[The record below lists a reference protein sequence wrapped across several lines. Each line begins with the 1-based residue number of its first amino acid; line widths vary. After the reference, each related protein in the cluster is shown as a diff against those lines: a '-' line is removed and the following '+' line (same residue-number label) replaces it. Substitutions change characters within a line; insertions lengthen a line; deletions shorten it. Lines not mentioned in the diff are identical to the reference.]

1 MTAASRHGS
10 THEIAEALAH
20 ALQESAAAAHRPLAA
35 AALHAE
41 NRPDPAT
48 YDAVVLGSAVYAG
61 SWLEPARDL
70 AHRYAAVLRA
80 RPLWLFSS
88 GPIGAPPFPPDEPY
102 DAATLTALLA
112 PRGHR
117 VLPGRL
123 EPTRLSAPERAVVT
137 AMRAPVGAFR
147 DWDAVRS
154 WAAEIAAELTR
165 STLSAPGDSTTAVPS
180 VVGVDVRGGPS
191 GPAGRRARAGTV
203 GGAGGEAGGPDPG
216 GHPDLT
222 AGG

>member
-1 MTAASRHGS
+1 MTAARPRVLVTAASRHGS

-20 ALQESAAAAHRPLAA
+20 ALHECAAAADRPLVAA
-35 AALHAE
+35 APHAE

-70 AHRYAAVLRA
+70 AHRHAAVLRA

-117 VLPGRL
+117 IFPGRL
-123 EPTRLSAPERAVVT
+123 DSSLLSFPERAMVT
-137 AMRAPVGAFR
+137 AMRAPVGDFR
-147 DWDAVRS
+147 DWDAVRT
-154 WAAEIAAELTR
+154 WAAEIATALTGAA
-165 STLSAPGDSTTAVPS
+165 L
-180 VVGVDVRGGPS
+180 
-191 GPAGRRARAGTV
+191 PAD
-203 GGAGGEAGGPDPG
+203 EA
-216 GHPDLT
+216 T
-222 AGG
+222 R